1 MFVIALFLSTLL
13 APQQTSREAIVWLED
28 LDIARMTQEWG
39 SPRAGSSV
47 ERNPIRIGGREFAH
61 GVGTHAVSEFSL
73 NLGGEA
79 VTFKAMVGVDD
90 ETQGRGSVEFQVI
103 VDDRLAFT
111 SGVLRGGQAA
121 VPVSIDL
128 TGASTLTLMV
138 LDADDGIDH
147 DHADWANAMIV
158 LRSAS
163 SRRPVALQRPP
174 EPTPEI
180 ASGDPPQPRIHGPR
194 IVGATP
200 GHDFLFRIPATG
212 EAPLT
217 FSADNLP
224 AGLNLDPRTG
234 IIAGRAPAQGKAVVT
249 LHVRNRLGEATRKL
263 AIVTGEHK
271 LALTPPLGWNSW
283 NVWAGAV
290 DDAKV
295 RAAAEW
301 MVKSG
306 LAAKGFQYINVDDC
320 WEGKRGPDGV
330 LGTNE
335 KFPDMKALA
344 DYVHSLGLKFGVYS
358 SPGPKTCAGFE
369 GSYGY
374 EELDART
381 WAAWGVDYIKYDW
394 CSYGSI
400 AKDNSL
406 AELQKPYYVMRD
418 ALDKCGRD
426 IVYSLCQYGMGEV
439 WKWGAEVGGN
449 CWRTTGD
456 ITDTWA
462 SMSSIGFGHDGREK
476 YAGPG
481 GWNDPDMLVVGVLGW
496 GPNVRPTRL
505 TPNEQITHITLWCL
519 LASPLLLGCDLSQLD
534 KFTIDL
540 LTNSEVLDVNQDPL
554 GKAAGRKAK
563 EGMTEVWAR
572 PLWDGTVA
580 VGLFNR
586 GSFRTEV
593 TARWSDLGLRG
604 RQPVRD
610 LWRQRDLGIFDR
622 EFSVAV
628 PSHGAVFVKIGT
640 PREGDL

>member
-1 MFVIALFLSTLL
+1 MFVIALLL
-13 APQQTSREAIVWLED
+13 GALIVAQQTSKEHIVWLQD
-28 LDIARMTQEWG
+28 LDIGRMSQDWG
-39 SPRAGSSV
+39 SPRAGTSV
-47 ERNPIRIGGREFAH
+47 EGNPIRIGGREFTR
-61 GVGTHAVSEFSL
+61 GVGTHAVSEL
-73 NLGGEA
+73 TLDLCGEA
-79 VTFKAMVGVDD
+79 LTFKAMVGVDD
-90 ETQGRGSVEFQVI
+90 ETKGRGSVEFQVI
-103 VDDRLAFT
+103 VDDGLAFS
-111 SGVLRGGQAA
+111 SGVLRGGQPP

-128 TGASTLTLMV
+128 TGASTLTLIV

-158 LRSAS
+158 MRSPS
-163 SRRPVALQRPP
+163 SRRPIAVQRPP
-174 EPTPEI
+174 EPAPEI
-180 ASGDPPQPRIHGPR
+180 ASGDPSQPRIHGPR

-200 GHDFLFRIPATG
+200 GHDFLFLIPATG
-212 EAPLT
+212 EAPLA
-217 FSADNLP
+217 FSAENLP
-224 AGLNLDPRTG
+224 AGLTLDSRTG
-234 IIAGRAPAQGKAVVT
+234 IISGRAPAEGKTVVT
-249 LHVRNRLGEATRKL
+249 LRVRNHLGEATRKL
-263 AIVTGEHK
+263 AIVTGKHK

-283 NVWAGAV
+283 NLWAGAV

-306 LAAKGFQYINVDDC
+306 LAAKGFAYINVDDC

-330 LGTNE
+330 IGSNE

-394 CSYGSI
+394 CSYGAI
-400 AKDNSL
+400 ARDNSL
-406 AELQKPYYVMRD
+406 AELQKPYRVMRE

-439 WKWGAEVGGN
+439 WKWGAEVGGD

-456 ITDTWA
+456 ITDTWG
-462 SMSSIGFGHDGREK
+462 SMSSIGFGHDDREK
-476 YAGPG
+476 YAGPSA
-481 GWNDPDMLVVGVLGW
+481 WNDPDMLVVGMLGW
-496 GPNVRPTRL
+496 GPNIRPTRL

-534 KFTIDL
+534 KFTSDL

-563 EGMTEVWAR
+563 NGMTEVWAR

-580 VGLFNR
+580 AGLFNR
-586 GSFRTEV
+586 GPVRTKV
-593 TARWSDLGLRG
+593 IARWSDLGLRG

-610 LWRQRDLGIFDR
+610 LWRQKDLGSFDR
-622 EFSVAV
+622 EFSVEV
-628 PSHGAVFVKIGT
+628 PAHGAVLVKIGT